1 MRPILLEME
10 GFSSFRQKAMVRFDD
25 CDLFVLTGRTGSG
38 KSSVIDAL
46 TFALYGSISR
56 LDNAGAVAPVI
67 NQGSIR
73 ARVSLTF
80 IAGSHRYTLTREVS
94 RKSSTKAALE
104 RDDVPVAA
112 SVREVDREIAS
123 LLGLSF
129 EQFTK
134 SVVLPQGDFAEFLH
148 ANSKDRQDLL
158 VKLLDAELFR
168 RVQKQASGR
177 ASTLK
182 ADLDRTEHDLVR
194 EQTTIRHRASA
205 LGFEVLDDHLS
216 EEDEDAAGDA
226 GTLRVG
232 VLSSLVKRV
241 EAAVAELQRLA
252 TEKRAVDD
260 EAERCRGASSQ
271 LEAVVTP
278 PSLQDLQ
285 QRLDGARAAVRAA
298 EETLQLAE
306 DAQVEAE
313 KSLAT
318 LPPRADVTAIVKL
331 WEQHS
336 AQLGLLGPAE
346 GALAKAVAN
355 VVNAVAAQES
365 AETFAARAMAER
377 EGVLQQNHA
386 FAAAQGL
393 SAGDACPICGETLAH
408 APALPTP
415 AGIDAAQSVL
425 VQAELAVEA
434 ARRTVNTTGKTEAAA
449 REKLD
454 GLSALKV
461 QLERELD
468 GKNAL
473 STCRESLDQIALAEV
488 AVTEARDALIAARDT
503 LTKGRKTLSALDD
516 ETTAAWTKFS
526 ERTTACA
533 ALGTPPHRKENDLTG
548 SWGALEAW
556 ARAEAA
562 AYHEKAQVAATTGTH
577 LAEQAKAQAASQYDD
592 CAALAVIVEPGQHPL
607 LAANAA
613 QTHAERDLA
622 DLQAATVERRRLDNE
637 RTLLRTDWQA
647 AESLNSHLRAN
658 RFEQWYLEEA
668 LSRLLEGASATL
680 RELSAGQYSLK
691 LDENRKDFLVVDH
704 TNADETRPVK
714 TLSGGETF
722 LASLSLALAL
732 ADEIA
737 LLAPATAPRLEA
749 LFLDEGF
756 GTLDPDTLDTV
767 AGAIEE
773 LGARGRM
780 VGIVTH
786 VPELAERVPVR
797 FKVTKVG
804 GTSRIDREP

>member
-1 MRPILLEME
+1 MRPVLLEME
-10 GFSSFRQKAMVRFDD
+10 GFSSFRQKAVLRFDD

-67 NQGSIR
+67 NQSSIR

-80 IAGSHRYTLTREVS
+80 MAGSHRYTLTREVS

-112 SVREVDREIAS
+112 SVREVDREIES

-148 ANSKDRQDLL
+148 ANTKDRQDLL

-177 ASTLK
+177 AATLK
-182 ADLDRTEHDLVR
+182 ADLDATENNIVR
-194 EQTTIRHRASA
+194 EQTTIRRRASV
-205 LGFEVLDDHLS
+205 LGFELLDDHLS
-216 EEDEDAAGDA
+216 EEDEDAAIDA

-232 VLSSLVKRV
+232 ALSSLVKGV
-241 EAAVAELQRLA
+241 EAAVAERQRLA
-252 TEKRAVDD
+252 AEKRAIDD
-260 EAERCRGASSQ
+260 ESARCRKASSQ
-271 LEAVVTP
+271 LEAVVAP
-278 PSLQDLQ
+278 PALQDLH

-298 EETLQLAE
+298 QEALQGAE
-306 DAQVEAE
+306 DAQLEAE
-313 KSLAT
+313 KSLTA

-336 AQLGLLGPAE
+336 AQLGLLGSAE
-346 GALAKAVAN
+346 GALTTAVAN
-355 VVNAVAAQES
+355 AVNAVAEHQS
-365 AETFAARAMAER
+365 AEMFAARAMAER
-377 EGVLQQNHA
+377 ERVLQQNHA
-386 FAAAQGL
+386 FAAARGL
-393 SAGDACPICGETLAH
+393 AAGDACPICGETLAD

-415 AGIDAAQSVL
+415 EGTDAVQTAL
-425 VQAELAVEA
+425 AQAEGAVEA
-434 ARRTVNTTGKTEAAA
+434 ARRIVNTTGKTEAVA
-449 REKLD
+449 RERLD
-454 GLSALKV
+454 GLIALKV

-468 GKNAL
+468 GKDAL
-473 STCRESLDQIALAEV
+473 SACRDTLAQIALAEA
-488 AVTEARDALIAARDT
+488 AVTQARDALAAARDT
-503 LTKGRKTLSALDD
+503 LTKGRKALSALDD
-516 ETTAAWTKFS
+516 ETTAAWATFS

-533 ALGTPPHRKENDLTG
+533 ALGTPPHRKENDLAG
-548 SWGALEAW
+548 SWAALEVW

-562 AYHEKAQVAATTGTH
+562 AYHQKAQVAATTATQ
-577 LAEQAKAQAASQYDD
+577 LAEQAKAQADGQYDD
-592 CAALAVIVEPGQHPL
+592 CAARAVVVESGQQPL

-613 QTHAERDLA
+613 HTHAERDLA
-622 DLQAATVERRRLDNE
+622 DLQAATGERRRLDNE
-637 RTLLRTDWQA
+637 RTLLRTNWQA

-691 LDENRKDFLVVDH
+691 LDENRKDFLVIDH

-797 FKVTKVG
+797 FRVAKVG